1 MCSAAVLA
9 ILLAL
14 PYIVAFDLSG
24 HSLETQVVSPGD
36 SLELKCKT
44 DTKWEYCTWRHIGS
58 NNTELRE
65 CHIEWKWV
73 KGGTS
78 LQKCHEDLSERAS
91 ITGTY
96 KNNECGLL
104 ILNTVAQDS
113 GKWECE
119 VEEYVLL
126 GGKGSGP
133 RVQHQFAVT
142 IGEEDNEVEPVQ
154 PPPAA
159 EETTTTATSEPTTI
173 LVEAS
178 TISEDS
184 NITTTEE
191 DFIGDLEKK
200 AEELMDVVL
209 GQSNDSDTNMND
221 TNTVDPSNDNT
232 NTTEVNDDAKVLP
245 LAGTEDKAGL
255 GAGVVVGIVVVC
267 LAAVVAG
274 IVVTLFILKKKK
286 QHQELNFERIEE
298 QGVVVE
304 NEEFTFQALKDAE
317 NEMT

>member
-14 PYIVAFDLSG
+14 PYIVAFDLSD
-24 HSLETQVVSPGD
+24 HSSETQVVSPGD

-58 NNTELRE
+58 NNTDLRE
-65 CHIEWKWV
+65 CHVEWKWI

-78 LQKCHEDLSERAS
+78 LQECHEDLSGRAS
-91 ITGTY
+91 ITGNY
-96 KNNECGLL
+96 QNNECGLK
-104 ILNTVAQDS
+104 ILDTVAQDS

-119 VEEYVLL
+119 VEEYVFI

-133 RVQHQFAVT
+133 RVQQQFEVT
-142 IGEEDNEVEPVQ
+142 IGEEDDEDEPVQ
-154 PPPAA
+154 PPPAS

-173 LVEAS
+173 LVETS

-209 GQSNDSDTNMND
+209 GQSNDSDTNMTD

-232 NTTEVNDDAKVLP
+232 NTTEVKDEAKVLP
-245 LAGTEDKAGL
+245 VASEDIGGL

-286 QHQELNFERIEE
+286 QRQELNFERIEE